1 MPIFHHEQ
9 KVSFFFYYF
18 QPEFVVERL
27 WHFQLEETKRELQ
40 RAEAESEASGGGH
53 GLVPASDF
61 ISPAINEKIVRL
73 ERENE
78 SLKAQLGDSG

>member
-78 SLKAQLGDSG
+78 SLKAQLGGSG